1 MLPKF
6 FGLIQCIIG
15 CVIVFKHSQKVVWH
29 RKWVLHPVVA
39 PIRDQKNA
47 SKCPQNYHFGDVK
60 INFFLGRGHSPFPRP
75 LPRTPLPRRIAPPPS
90 EILNTPLRRFEVKVQ
105 GYRVILLLQVSVR
118 HQGFTQEWN
127 HIERSNLWIANVI
140 GQSILPGMIKP
151 MHKMHHNGRTDAYTL
166 IGLCLEVTWSKSRSR
181 YPSGWSLNCRKG
193 RISCWLPGPHMFVFF
208 YSIWTFICAC
218 NASVITGK

>member
-1 MLPKF
+1 MAQKMGFAPCCCTYKRSKKRVKMPPKLSF
-6 FGLIQCIIG
+6 RG
-15 CVIVFKHSQKVVWH
+15 
-29 RKWVLHPVVA
+29 RKN
-39 PIRDQKNA
+39 Q
-47 SKCPQNYHFGDVK
+47 F
-60 INFFLGRGHSPFPRP
+60 FFLGRGHSPFPRP
-75 LPRTPLPRRIAPPPS
+75 HYLDVSPSPLS

-181 YPSGWSLNCRKG
+181 SRYPSGW
-193 RISCWLPGPHMFVFF
+193 
-208 YSIWTFICAC
+208 T
-218 NASVITGK
+218 